1 MRVWL
6 GGRKYHCQTLRR
18 RGGQAGEKGVVAVG
32 DPQADAPKL
41 SQSLQRHPLPR
52 FNYLICLFAFIL
64 IWPLMKMQFGKNLQ
78 VKSNYHF
85 LGLII
90 KLSPPG
96 TERDLT
102 ENSRTWLGRKEVHIQ
117 SPTRADRVG

>member
-1 MRVWL
+1 MGGSVTARHCDAEVDKRERKGWWRWGTHRQMRQNFPNHS
-6 GGRKYHCQTLRR
+6 KDT
-18 RGGQAGEKGVVAVG
+18 
-32 DPQADAPKL
+32 PP
-41 SQSLQRHPLPR
+41 PR